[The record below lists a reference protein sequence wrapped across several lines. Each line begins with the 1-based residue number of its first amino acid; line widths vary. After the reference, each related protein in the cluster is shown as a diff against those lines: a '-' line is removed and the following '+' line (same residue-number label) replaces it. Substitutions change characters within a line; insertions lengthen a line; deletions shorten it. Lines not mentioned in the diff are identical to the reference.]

1 MFLVIEPNADNYGNA
16 SLVNS
21 SKCTTLISDKDTS
34 INLQFVPRFL
44 SYSIAAPK
52 ISKVMLPLVRFLDSA
67 SIALKNLPTR
77 PDAQAHCC
85 KYLLGRTRNEA
96 KPKLSGKTMSDNE
109 QQPKEE
115 KNDTHI
121 NLKVSDGSAEI
132 FFKIKRSTPMR
143 KLMDAFC
150 KRQGKNFESMR
161 FLIDGTRVNVTDTP
175 DTLDL
180 EDGDTI
186 EAHREQVGGALWI
199 LPLTIS
205 GCWGGAHAA
214 RCHVCPY
221 EYLCT

>member
-34 INLQFVPRFL
+34 INLQFVPSLVSIICFEGVFSSNL
-44 SYSIAAPK
+44 TKSYKVFILLNCRTQDFHGYVTFGK
-52 ISKVMLPLVRFLDSA
+52 IFGFCFH
-67 SIALKNLPTR
+67 IALKNLPTR

-186 EAHREQVGGALWI
+186 EAHREQVGGAL
-199 LPLTIS
+199 
-205 GCWGGAHAA
+205 
-214 RCHVCPY
+214 
-221 EYLCT
+221 